1 MNIFYFIFSRFR
13 KLKSKKGFLLF
24 NFYLSIF
31 LITFSLISIIL
42 SDSLSQGYKN
52 EILSKLNALNSDFKI
67 IKKNSSS
74 INLDEY
80 KSIEQ
85 SLLLIKEDII
95 YTPYIEKPA
104 IIFVDN
110 QNYKQREGSYVF
122 GIDEFFLLNNDNINK
137 YLTNISPCLKYALA
151 AELITKL
158 PVINW
163 KKVNDE
169 GKPRFFNS
177 DEIVQIKKVF
187 QECHWT
193 WMADI
198 FTVAIN
204 TGMRRGELSKIGSKV
219 NLVEIDDANF
229 LSIPKEESKTKK
241 ARLVPLNE
249 DALAAVKRLGDVSKF
264 WRNKSWNKAWIYAR
278 NKVSPGDKNFT
289 GHVTRHTTATMFADA
304 GMNLKHIGKFLG
316 HASERTTMKYIK
328 TSNEQLVKMSSL
340 LQGVA

>member
-1 MNIFYFIFSRFR
+1 MYNLNSKLY
-13 KLKSKKGFLLF
+13 KLKSGFVPRKCSEYDNISTYEFIKQYSHRFKGVRGEAWTGE
-24 NFYLSIF
+24 YLKRSV
-31 LITFSLISIIL
+31 
-42 SDSLSQGYKN
+42 
-52 EILSKLNALNSDFKI
+52 SKLNLFCAFNDLGNKPIDKITTLDIDDFAEFLEKELGY
-67 IKKNSSS
+67 S
-74 INLDEY
+74 
-80 KSIEQ
+80 KS
-85 SLLLIKEDII
+85 
-95 YTPYIEKPA
+95 T
-104 IIFVDN
+104 
-110 QNYKQREGSYVF
+110 
-122 GIDEFFLLNNDNINK
+122 INK
-137 YLTNISPCLKYALA
+137 YFTVISPCFKYAVA

-163 KKVNDE
+163 KKVADE
-169 GKPRFFNS
+169 GRPRFFNS

-249 DALAAVKRLGDVSKF
+249 DALAAVKRLGDVSTY

-278 NKVSPGDKNFT
+278 KKVSPGDKNFT

-328 TSNEQLVKMSSL
+328 TSNEQLVKMSSI

>member
-1 MNIFYFIFSRFR
+1 MYNLNSKLY
-13 KLKSKKGFLLF
+13 KLKSQFVPRKCSEYDNMSLHEFIKQYSHRFKGTRGTAWTGE
-24 NFYLSIF
+24 YLKRSV
-31 LITFSLISIIL
+31 
-42 SDSLSQGYKN
+42 
-52 EILSKLNALNSDFKI
+52 SKLDLFCAFNDLGNKPIDKITTLDIDDFIEFLGEELGYSNSTK
-67 IKKNSSS
+67 
-74 INLDEY
+74 
-80 KSIEQ
+80 
-85 SLLLIKEDII
+85 
-95 YTPYIEKPA
+95 
-104 IIFVDN
+104 
-110 QNYKQREGSYVF
+110 
-122 GIDEFFLLNNDNINK
+122 NK
-137 YLTNISPCLKYALA
+137 YLTVISPCLKYALA
-151 AELITKL
+151 AEKIAKL
-158 PVINW
+158 PAINW
-163 KKVNDE
+163 TKVEDE
-169 GKPRFFNS
+169 GKPRYFNS
-177 DEIVQIKKVF
+177 DEIVQIKKAF
-187 QECHWT
+187 QECHWSD
-193 WMADI
+193 WMPDI

-219 NLVEIDDANF
+219 NLVEIDGANF